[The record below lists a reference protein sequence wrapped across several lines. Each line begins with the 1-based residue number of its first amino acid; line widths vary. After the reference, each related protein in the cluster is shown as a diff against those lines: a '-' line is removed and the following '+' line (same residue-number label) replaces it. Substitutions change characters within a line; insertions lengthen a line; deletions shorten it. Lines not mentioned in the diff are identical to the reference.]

1 MRSEFRIR
9 TSGLIIVPLT
19 LSFDD
24 YDLSEFHSTGGRLRN
39 RALWVRVTPNVDHL
53 LRYYDDAGFRT
64 LYAGRRLCAAG
75 QPGPGLPAAID
86 PRPARARVH
95 GVGDL
100 TAALFSMVIAPADR
114 VVLIGASAAQAAR
127 LAADYQLRDLRHH
140 SPPMGFIHDPAAV
153 ASCLQF
159 IEHASPF
166 RFCLLA
172 VGCPQQEVIAK
183 LVRDR
188 GSARGL
194 ALCVGASINFLT
206 GWERRAPRWMQRS
219 GLEWLYRLASE
230 PGRMA
235 YRYLIRGPRV
245 FLVLCRMHITLRGR
259 AAG

>member
-9 TSGLIIVPLT
+9 TGGLIILPLT

-24 YDLSEFHSTGGRLRN
+24 YDLSEFTPLAAGYGTERFGY
-39 RALWVRVTPNVDHL
+39 VVTPNVDHL
-53 LRYYDDAGFRT
+53 LRYYDDASFRA
-64 LYAGRRLCAAG
+64 LYAAADYVLLDSRVLAYLLRLTR
-75 QPGPGLPAAID
+75 GL
-86 PRPARARVH
+86 RARVCT
-95 GVGDL
+95 GSDL
-100 TAALFSMVIAPADR
+100 TAALFATVMAPADR

-127 LAADYQLRDLRHH
+127 LAADYRLRDLRHH
-140 SPPMGFIHDPAAV
+140 SPPMGFINDPAAV

-172 VGCPQQEVIAK
+172 VGCPQQEIIAK
-183 LVRDR
+183 LVKDR
-188 GSARGL
+188 GAARGL

-206 GWERRAPRWMQRS
+206 GVERRAPRWMQRS

-245 FLVLCRMHITLRGR
+245 FLVLRRMHITLRGR